1 MKQKKSLNESVKVIK
16 EGNSQIFSSI
26 KEASIVTGLSVNAIK
41 TRCGKRSIPKDNIVC
56 EWADEHT
63 KRSKQAKRN
72 RGKGNSYELK
82 IINDLKNIGYVGCVS
97 SRSLNKIADANK
109 IDIIDVNEE
118 LPINIQAK
126 NTINT
131 PNYFAIRE
139 ACPDKTKPF
148 VIIWKKSNYEKRDN
162 EIAMIPLKYLYKI
175 LKK

>member
-1 MKQKKSLNESVKVIK
+1 M
-16 EGNSQIFSSI
+16 
-26 KEASIVTGLSVNAIK
+26 
-41 TRCGKRSIPKDNIVC
+41 
-56 EWADEHT
+56 
-63 KRSKQAKRN
+63 
-72 RGKGNSYELK
+72 
-82 IINDLKNIGYVGCVS
+82 S

-162 EIAMIPLKYLYKI
+162 EIALIPLKYLYKI